1 MKRGPAGLAL
11 LLLLG
16 CQRREGHVENEPDGA
31 WLYKRSCAGCHGG
44 DARGGTR
51 PGLGVMAPDLT
62 TSKLDESATRR
73 VILEGKQKMPPFAKL
88 LTQAELDAI
97 LRQVQG
103 LKNGTAKPR

>member
-1 MKRGPAGLAL
+1 MRRAAAAVAL

-16 CQRREGHVENEPDGA
+16 CQRRAGRAENEPDGA

-62 TSKLDESATRR
+62 TSKLDQTATRR

-88 LTQAELDAI
+88 LTEAELDAI
-97 LRQVQG
+97 LRQVEA